1 MRPTV
6 VTEEMV
12 ARHLGKTREKRN
24 KNQQSIQGFK
34 ESASNISDSITAFV
48 QKDKKRNSINSGK
61 DTVTANSNN
70 TSPIKH
76 RELKTNIN

>member
-12 ARHLGKTREKRN
+12 ARHLGKTREKKS

-34 ESASNISDSITAFV
+34 ESTSNISDSITAFV
-48 QKDKKRNSINSGK
+48 QKDKKRNSLNSEK
-61 DTVTANSNN
+61 N
-70 TSPIKH
+70 TLSP
-76 RELKTNIN
+76 